1 LVPFNFLFS
10 ELNLLKVEKLFQMI
24 FNCFSFIFRDTS
36 NTLIPTYQTLLT
48 HEPNPHICNSIGKGY
63 FDSNAFYDPDYYYNQ
78 DVVRNAA
85 RMRQNQKQTQQ
96 LPQNPQQQQMQ
107 MQQQQKMMGGPNGPK
122 PMDNKTMGNMQQMQQ
137 NLPGQQNKQNQMV
150 ITNFAITQLFLEIIA
165 AKLMFP

>member
-1 LVPFNFLFS
+1 VIIFVYFS
-10 ELNLLKVEKLFQMI
+10 LHQH
-24 FNCFSFIFRDTS
+24 T
-36 NTLIPTYQTLLT
+36 TYTIQIIHSQKIVT
-48 HEPNPHICNSIGKGY
+48 IGTGY
-63 FDSNAFYDPDYYYNQ
+63 FDSNAFYDPDYNYNQ

-122 PMDNKTMGNMQQMQQ
+122 PMDNKTMGNMQQMQ

-150 ITNFAITQLFLEIIA
+150 IIAFSNFFRLYWEETLIHTV
-165 AKLMFP
+165 